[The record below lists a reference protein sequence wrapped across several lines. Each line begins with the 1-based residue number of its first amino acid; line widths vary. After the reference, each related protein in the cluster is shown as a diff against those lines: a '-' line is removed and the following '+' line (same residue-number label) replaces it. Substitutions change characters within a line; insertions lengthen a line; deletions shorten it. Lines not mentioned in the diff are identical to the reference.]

1 MIENRATKRLD
12 TKKNALAN
20 DFQDMKIMFEPLT
33 PLELTNSH
41 LNQVKRED
49 KTPNLSK
56 KNA

>member
-20 DFQDMKIMFEPLT
+20 DFQDMKVMFEPLT

-41 LNQVKRED
+41 LN
-49 KTPNLSK
+49 
-56 KNA
+56 